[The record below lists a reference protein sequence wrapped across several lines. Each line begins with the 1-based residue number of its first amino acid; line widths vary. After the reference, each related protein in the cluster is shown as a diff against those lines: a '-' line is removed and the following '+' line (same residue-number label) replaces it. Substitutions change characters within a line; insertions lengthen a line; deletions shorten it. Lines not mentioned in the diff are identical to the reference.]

1 VHGLYAWL
9 RRHPKLVDGP
19 LALLVLGFGLSFYG
33 SWARHPALIPVIVA
47 LAIPI
52 VFRRQYPTAA
62 FAAVVAVGAVQIVAF
77 GFPTTADVSVLVL
90 LYSLAVSRPRRA
102 SAPGLAICVLGA
114 AVAAV
119 RWRAAG
125 GATPWQVPLTLGLV
139 SAPALLTW
147 LAADSVRWRRG
158 YYAALEEKTHRL
170 ERERDALAQVAAAA
184 ERARIAREL
193 HDIVAHHVS
202 VMVVQ
207 ADGAAFALE
216 NSPDKTREALGA
228 ISGTGRQA
236 LAEMRRLLG
245 MLRSPAAGPELAPV
259 PGTSQ
264 LSALLEQTRAAGVP
278 VSFSL
283 EGTPVASRAGR
294 ADGADLAVYRVV
306 QEALTNVRRHGG
318 PGASAEVSIRYTAD
332 SVTVGVTDD
341 GRGAAAQL
349 PAAAVTE
356 AGGPEAASTEAAG
369 TEAAGTEAATTGHG
383 LHGMRERVEL
393 YGGTVMAGP
402 RPGGGYQVTAT
413 LPLTSAEL
421 TRGAA

>member
-1 VHGLYAWL
+1 VYGLYAWL
-9 RRHPKLVDGP
+9 RRHPTLVDGL
-19 LALLVLGFGLSFYG
+19 LALLVLGFGLSVYG
-33 SWARHPALIPVIVA
+33 TWARQPALILVIVA
-47 LAIPI
+47 LAVPI
-52 VFRRQYPTAA
+52 VFRRQYPAAA
-62 FAAVVAVGAVQIVAF
+62 FAAAVTAGAVQVVAF
-77 GFPTTADVSVLVL
+77 RGPSTADVSVLIL

-114 AVAAV
+114 AVVAV
-119 RWRAAG
+119 RWQVSGDVTA
-125 GATPWQVPLTLGLV
+125 WQVLLVTGLV
-139 SAPALLTW
+139 STPALLTW

-158 YYAALEEKTHRL
+158 YYAALEEKAHRL
-170 ERERDALAQVAAAA
+170 ERERDALSQVAAAA

-245 MLRSPAAGPELAPV
+245 MLRSPSAGPLEAPEPELAPV

-264 LSALLEQTRAAGVP
+264 LGALLEQTRAAGVP
-278 VSFSL
+278 VTFRQ
-283 EGTPVASRAGR
+283 EGTPAAGP

-306 QEALTNVRRHGG
+306 QESLTNVRRHGG
-318 PGASAEVSIRYTAD
+318 PGVSAAVTIRYTVD
-332 SVTVGVTDD
+332 GVTVSVTDD
-341 GRGAAAQL
+341 GRGAAAQ
-349 PAAAVTE
+349 PAPANSTAAD
-356 AGGPEAASTEAAG
+356 S
-369 TEAAGTEAATTGHG
+369 TGHG
-383 LHGMRERVEL
+383 LSGMRERVEL
-393 YGGTVMAGP
+393 YGGTVTAGP
-402 RPGGGYQVTAT
+402 RSGGGYQVTAT
-413 LPLTSAEL
+413 LPLTAAQL

>member
-1 VHGLYAWL
+1 VYGLYAWL
-9 RRHPKLVDGP
+9 RRHPTLVDGL
-19 LALLVLGFGLSFYG
+19 LALLVLGFGLSVYG
-33 SWARHPALIPVIVA
+33 TWARQPALILVIVA
-47 LAIPI
+47 LAVPI
-52 VFRRQYPTAA
+52 VFRRQYPAAA
-62 FAAVVAVGAVQIVAF
+62 FAAAVTAGAVQVVAF
-77 GFPTTADVSVLVL
+77 RGPSTADVSVLIL

-114 AVAAV
+114 AVVAV
-119 RWRAAG
+119 RWQVSGDVTA
-125 GATPWQVPLTLGLV
+125 WQVLLVTGLV
-139 SAPALLTW
+139 STPALLTW

-158 YYAALEEKTHRL
+158 YYAALEEKAHRL
-170 ERERDALAQVAAAA
+170 ERERDALSQVAAAA

-245 MLRSPAAGPELAPV
+245 MLRSPSAGPLEAPEPELAPV

-264 LSALLEQTRAAGVP
+264 LGALLEQTRAAGVP
-278 VSFSL
+278 VTFRQ
-283 EGTPVASRAGR
+283 EGTPAAGP

-306 QEALTNVRRHGG
+306 QESLTNVRRHGG
-318 PGASAEVSIRYTAD
+318 PGVSAAVTIRYTVD
-332 SVTVGVTDD
+332 GVTVSVTDD
-341 GRGAAAQL
+341 GRGAAAR
-349 PAAAVTE
+349 PAPANST
-356 AGGPEAASTEAAG
+356 AGDS
-369 TEAAGTEAATTGHG
+369 TGHG
-383 LHGMRERVEL
+383 LSGMRERVEL
-393 YGGTVMAGP
+393 YGGTVTAGP
-402 RPGGGYQVTAT
+402 RSGGGYQVTAT
-413 LPLTSAEL
+413 LPLTAAQL

>member
-1 VHGLYAWL
+1 MHGLYAWL

-19 LALLVLGFGLSFYG
+19 LALLVLGFGISLYG
-33 SWARHPALIPVIVA
+33 TWVRQPALVAVIVA
-47 LAIPI
+47 LALPI
-52 VFRRQYPTAA
+52 VFRRQYPAAA
-62 FAAVVAVGAVQIVAF
+62 FAAAVAVGAVQVAVF
-77 GFPTTADVSVLVL
+77 RFPTTADVSVLIL
-90 LYSLAVSRPRRA
+90 LYSLAVSRPRRT
-102 SAPGLAICVLGA
+102 SAPALAICVLGA
-114 AVAAV
+114 AVATV
-119 RWRAAG
+119 RWRVAG
-125 GATPWQVPLTLGLV
+125 DGTFWQVLLAMGLV
-139 SAPALLTW
+139 STPALLTW

-158 YYAALEEKTHRL
+158 YYAALEEKAQRL

-216 NSPDKTREALGA
+216 TSPDKTREALGA

-259 PGTSQ
+259 PGTGQ
-264 LSALLEQTRAAGVP
+264 LSALLEQARAAGVP
-278 VSFSL
+278 VSFSQ
-283 EGTPVASRAGR
+283 EGTPAAGR

-318 PGASAEVSIRYTAD
+318 PGVSAAVTIRHAADGITVS
-332 SVTVGVTDD
+332 VTDD
-341 GRGAAAQL
+341 GRGAAASL
-349 PAAAVTE
+349 PGAGADRTE
-356 AGGPEAASTEAAG
+356 AGGGGGAG
-369 TEAAGTEAATTGHG
+369 SAGHG

-393 YGGTVMAGP
+393 YGGTVTAGP

-413 LPLTSAEL
+413 LPLTAAQL

>member
-1 VHGLYAWL
+1 VHGPYACL

-19 LALLVLGFGLSFYG
+19 LALLVLGLGLGMYG
-33 SWARHPALIPVIVA
+33 SWAWHPALIPIIVA
-47 LAIPI
+47 LAVPI
-52 VFRRQYPTAA
+52 VFRRQYPMAA
-62 FAAVVAVGAVQIVAF
+62 FAAAIAVGAVQVVAF
-77 GFPTTADVSVLVL
+77 GFPTAADVSVLVL
-90 LYSLAVSRPRRA
+90 LYSLAVSRPRRT

-114 AVAAV
+114 AVATV
-119 RWRAAG
+119 RWRVAG
-125 GATPWQVPLTLGLV
+125 DGTPWQVLLFMGLV
-139 SAPALLTW
+139 STPALLAW

-158 YYAALEEKTHRL
+158 YYAALEEKAQRL

-216 NSPDKTREALGA
+216 RSPDKTREALGA

-245 MLRSPAAGPELAPV
+245 MLRSPAADPELAPV
-259 PGTSQ
+259 PGTGQ
-264 LSALLEQTRAAGVP
+264 LGALLEQTRAAGVP
-278 VSFSL
+278 VSFSQ
-283 EGTPVASRAGR
+283 EGTPAASR

-318 PGASAEVSIRYTAD
+318 PGVTAA
-332 SVTVGVTDD
+332 VTVRYAADGVTVSVTDD
-341 GRGAAAQL
+341 GRGAAAPL
-349 PAAAVTE
+349 PGADRASADG
-356 AGGPEAASTEAAG
+356 AGEDGAG
-369 TEAAGTEAATTGHG
+369 ADSAGHG

-393 YGGTVMAGP
+393 YGGTVTAGP
-402 RPGGGYQVTAT
+402 RPGGGYQVTAA
-413 LPLTSAEL
+413 LPLMAVQL

>member
-1 VHGLYAWL
+1 MYGLYAWL
-9 RRHPKLVDGP
+9 RRHPTLVDGL
-19 LALLVLGFGLSFYG
+19 LALLVLGFGLSVYG
-33 SWARHPALIPVIVA
+33 TWARQPALILVIVA
-47 LAIPI
+47 LAVPI
-52 VFRRQYPTAA
+52 VFRRQYPAAA
-62 FAAVVAVGAVQIVAF
+62 FAAAVTAGAVQVVAF
-77 GFPTTADVSVLVL
+77 RGPSTADVSVLIL

-114 AVAAV
+114 AVVAV
-119 RWRAAG
+119 RWQVSGDVTA
-125 GATPWQVPLTLGLV
+125 WQVLLVTGLV
-139 SAPALLTW
+139 STPALLTW

-158 YYAALEEKTHRL
+158 YYAALEEKAHRL
-170 ERERDALAQVAAAA
+170 ERERDALSQVAAAA

-245 MLRSPAAGPELAPV
+245 MLRSPSAGPLEAPEPELAPV

-264 LSALLEQTRAAGVP
+264 LGALLEQTRTAGVP
-278 VSFSL
+278 VTFRQ
-283 EGTPVASRAGR
+283 EGTPAAGP

-306 QEALTNVRRHGG
+306 QESLTNVRRHGG
-318 PGASAEVSIRYTAD
+318 PGVSAAVTIRYTVD
-332 SVTVGVTDD
+332 GVTVSVTDD
-341 GRGAAAQL
+341 GRGAAAR
-349 PAAAVTE
+349 PAPANSTAAD
-356 AGGPEAASTEAAG
+356 S
-369 TEAAGTEAATTGHG
+369 TGHG
-383 LHGMRERVEL
+383 LSGMRERVEL
-393 YGGTVMAGP
+393 YGGTVTAGP
-402 RPGGGYQVTAT
+402 RSGGGYQVTAT
-413 LPLTSAEL
+413 LPLTAAQL

>member
-1 VHGLYAWL
+1 VYGLYAWL
-9 RRHPKLVDGP
+9 RRHPKLVDGL
-19 LALLVLGFGLSFYG
+19 LALLVLGFGLSVYG
-33 SWARHPALIPVIVA
+33 TWARQPLLIPVIVA
-47 LAIPI
+47 LAVPI
-52 VFRRQYPTAA
+52 VFRRQYPAAA
-62 FAAVVAVGAVQIVAF
+62 FAAVVTAGAVQVVAF
-77 GFPTTADVSVLVL
+77 RGPSTADVSVLIL

-119 RWRAAG
+119 RWQVSGDVTA
-125 GATPWQVPLTLGLV
+125 WQVLLVTGLV
-139 SAPALLTW
+139 STPALLTW

-158 YYAALEEKTHRL
+158 YYAALEEKAHRL
-170 ERERDALAQVAAAA
+170 ERERDALSQVAAAA

-245 MLRSPAAGPELAPV
+245 MLRSPSAGPVEPVDPELAPV

-264 LSALLEQTRAAGVP
+264 LSALLEQTRTAGVP
-278 VSFSL
+278 VTFRQ
-283 EGTPVASRAGR
+283 EGTPAAGP

-306 QEALTNVRRHGG
+306 QESLTNVRRHGG
-318 PGASAEVSIRYTAD
+318 PGVSAAVTIRYTVD
-332 SVTVGVTDD
+332 GVTVSVTDD
-341 GRGAAAQL
+341 GRGAAAQ
-349 PAAAVTE
+349 PAPANSTAADR
-356 AGGPEAASTEAAG
+356 
-369 TEAAGTEAATTGHG
+369 TGHG
-383 LHGMRERVEL
+383 LSGMRERVEL
-393 YGGTVMAGP
+393 YGGTVTAGP
-402 RPGGGYQVTAT
+402 RSGGGYQVTAT
-413 LPLTSAEL
+413 LPLTAAQL

>member
-1 VHGLYAWL
+1 MHGLYAWL

-19 LALLVLGFGLSFYG
+19 LALLVLGFGLSMYG
-33 SWARHPALIPVIVA
+33 TWTRQPALILVIA
-47 LAIPI
+47 GLTIPI
-52 VFRRQYPTAA
+52 VFRRQYPVAA
-62 FAAVVAVGAVQIVAF
+62 FAAAIAVGAVQVAVF
-77 GFPTTADVSVLVL
+77 RFPTTADVSVLVL
-90 LYSLAVSRPRRA
+90 LYSLAVSRPRRS

-114 AVAAV
+114 TVATV
-119 RWRAAG
+119 RWRVAG
-125 GATPWQVPLTLGLV
+125 DGTIWQVLLAMALV
-139 SAPALLTW
+139 STPALLTW
-147 LAADSVRWRRG
+147 LVADSVRWRRG
-158 YYAALEEKTHRL
+158 YYAALEEKAQRL

-207 ADGAAFALE
+207 ANGAAFALE
-216 NSPDKTREALGA
+216 TSPDKTREALGA

-278 VSFSL
+278 VSFSQ
-283 EGTPVASRAGR
+283 EVTPAARSVN
-294 ADGADLAVYRVV
+294 GADLAVYRVV

-318 PGASAEVSIRYTAD
+318 AGVTAAVTIRYTAD
-332 SVTVGVTDD
+332 AITVDVTDD
-341 GRGAAAQL
+341 GRGAAAPL
-349 PAAAVTE
+349 SAERKAS
-356 AGGPEAASTEAAG
+356 AGHGGADSA
-369 TEAAGTEAATTGHG
+369 GHG

-393 YGGTVMAGP
+393 YGGAVTAGP

-413 LPLTSAEL
+413 LPLMAAQL
-421 TRGAA
+421 TRSAR

>member
-1 VHGLYAWL
+1 VYGLYAWL
-9 RRHPKLVDGP
+9 RRHPKLVDGL
-19 LALLVLGFGLSFYG
+19 LALLVLGFGLSVYG
-33 SWARHPALIPVIVA
+33 TWARQPLLIPVIVA
-47 LAIPI
+47 LAVPI
-52 VFRRQYPTAA
+52 VFRRQYPAAA
-62 FAAVVAVGAVQIVAF
+62 FAAVVTAGAVQVVVF
-77 GFPTTADVSVLVL
+77 RGPSTADVSVLIL

-119 RWRAAG
+119 RWQVSGDVTA
-125 GATPWQVPLTLGLV
+125 WQVLLVTGLV
-139 SAPALLTW
+139 STPALLTW

-158 YYAALEEKTHRL
+158 YYAALEEKAHRL
-170 ERERDALAQVAAAA
+170 ERERDALSQVAAAA

-245 MLRSPAAGPELAPV
+245 MLRSPSAGPVEPVDPELAPV

-264 LSALLEQTRAAGVP
+264 LSALLEQTRTAGVP
-278 VSFSL
+278 VTFRQ
-283 EGTPVASRAGR
+283 EGTPAAGP

-306 QEALTNVRRHGG
+306 QESLTNVRRHGG
-318 PGASAEVSIRYTAD
+318 PGVSAAVTIRYTVD
-332 SVTVGVTDD
+332 GVTVSVTDD
-341 GRGAAAQL
+341 GRGAAAQ
-349 PAAAVTE
+349 PASANSTAADR
-356 AGGPEAASTEAAG
+356 
-369 TEAAGTEAATTGHG
+369 TGHG
-383 LHGMRERVEL
+383 LSGMRERVEL
-393 YGGTVMAGP
+393 YGGTVTAGP
-402 RPGGGYQVTAT
+402 RSGGGYQVTAT
-413 LPLTSAEL
+413 LPLTAAQL

>member
-1 VHGLYAWL
+1 VYGLYAWL
-9 RRHPKLVDGP
+9 RRHPTLVDGL
-19 LALLVLGFGLSFYG
+19 LALLVLGFGLSVYG
-33 SWARHPALIPVIVA
+33 TWARQPALILVIVA
-47 LAIPI
+47 LAVPI
-52 VFRRQYPTAA
+52 VFRRQYPAAA
-62 FAAVVAVGAVQIVAF
+62 FAAAVTAGAVQVVAF
-77 GFPTTADVSVLVL
+77 RGPSTADVSVLIL

-114 AVAAV
+114 AVVAV
-119 RWRAAG
+119 RWQVSGDVTA
-125 GATPWQVPLTLGLV
+125 WQVLLVTGLV
-139 SAPALLTW
+139 STPALLTW

-158 YYAALEEKTHRL
+158 YYAALEEKAHRL
-170 ERERDALAQVAAAA
+170 ERERDALSQVAAAA

-245 MLRSPAAGPELAPV
+245 MLRSPSAGPLEAPEPELAPV

-264 LSALLEQTRAAGVP
+264 LGALLEQTRAAGVP
-278 VSFSL
+278 VTFRQ
-283 EGTPVASRAGR
+283 EGTPAAGP

-306 QEALTNVRRHGG
+306 QESLTNVRRHGG
-318 PGASAEVSIRYTAD
+318 PGVSAAVTIRYTVD
-332 SVTVGVTDD
+332 GVTVSVTDD
-341 GRGAAAQL
+341 GRGAAAR
-349 PAAAVTE
+349 PAPANSTAAD
-356 AGGPEAASTEAAG
+356 S
-369 TEAAGTEAATTGHG
+369 TGHG
-383 LHGMRERVEL
+383 LSGMRERVEL
-393 YGGTVMAGP
+393 YGGTVTAGP
-402 RPGGGYQVTAT
+402 RSGGGYQVTAT
-413 LPLTSAEL
+413 LPLTAAQL

>member
-1 VHGLYAWL
+1 VYGLYGWL
-9 RRHPKLVDGP
+9 RRHPKLVDGL
-19 LALLVLGFGLSFYG
+19 LALLVLGFGLSVYG
-33 SWARHPALIPVIVA
+33 SWARHPALIPVMVA
-47 LAIPI
+47 LAVPI

-62 FAAVVAVGAVQIVAF
+62 FAAAVAVGAVQVVAF
-77 GFPTTADVSVLVL
+77 RGPSTADVSVLVL

-114 AVAAV
+114 AVATV
-119 RWRAAG
+119 RWGVAG
-125 GATPWQVPLTLGLV
+125 DGTAWQVLLAMGLV
-139 SAPALLTW
+139 STPALLTW

-158 YYAALEEKTHRL
+158 YYAALEEKARRL

-245 MLRSPAAGPELAPV
+245 MLRSPSAGPPGPELAPV

-264 LSALLEQTRAAGVP
+264 LSVLLEQTRTAGVP
-278 VSFSL
+278 VTFRQ
-283 EGTPVASRAGR
+283 EGTPVAGP

-306 QEALTNVRRHGG
+306 QESLTNVRRHGG
-318 PGASAEVSIRYTAD
+318 PGVSAAVTIRYTAD
-332 SVTVGVTDD
+332 GVTIRVTDD
-341 GRGAAAQL
+341 GRGAAAQ
-349 PAAAVTE
+349 PAPAN
-356 AGGPEAASTEAAG
+356 G
-369 TEAAGTEAATTGHG
+369 TGTDSTGHG

-393 YGGTVMAGP
+393 YGGTVTAGP
-402 RPGGGYQVTAT
+402 RAGGGYQVTAT
-413 LPLTSAEL
+413 LPLTATQL

>member
-1 VHGLYAWL
+1 VYGLYAWL
-9 RRHPKLVDGP
+9 RRHPTLVDGL
-19 LALLVLGFGLSFYG
+19 LALLVLGFGLSVYG
-33 SWARHPALIPVIVA
+33 TWARQPALILVIVA
-47 LAIPI
+47 LAVPI
-52 VFRRQYPTAA
+52 VFRRQYPAAA
-62 FAAVVAVGAVQIVAF
+62 FAAAVTAGAVQVVAF
-77 GFPTTADVSVLVL
+77 RGPSTADVSVLIL

-114 AVAAV
+114 AVSGDVTA
-119 RWRAAG
+119 
-125 GATPWQVPLTLGLV
+125 WQVLLVTGLV
-139 SAPALLTW
+139 STPALLTW

-158 YYAALEEKTHRL
+158 YYAALEEKAHRL
-170 ERERDALAQVAAAA
+170 ERERDALSQVAAAA

-245 MLRSPAAGPELAPV
+245 MLRSPSAGPLEAPEPELAPV

-264 LSALLEQTRAAGVP
+264 LGALLEQTRAAGVP
-278 VSFSL
+278 VTFRQ
-283 EGTPVASRAGR
+283 EGTPAAGP

-306 QEALTNVRRHGG
+306 QESLTNVRRHGG
-318 PGASAEVSIRYTAD
+318 PGVSAAVTIRYTVD
-332 SVTVGVTDD
+332 GVTVSVTDD
-341 GRGAAAQL
+341 GRGAAAR
-349 PAAAVTE
+349 PAPANSTAAD
-356 AGGPEAASTEAAG
+356 S
-369 TEAAGTEAATTGHG
+369 TGHG
-383 LHGMRERVEL
+383 LSGMRERVEL
-393 YGGTVMAGP
+393 YGGTVTAGP
-402 RPGGGYQVTAT
+402 RSGGGYQVTAT
-413 LPLTSAEL
+413 LPLTAAQL

>member
-1 VHGLYAWL
+1 MYGLYAWL
-9 RRHPKLVDGP
+9 RRHPKLVDGL
-19 LALLVLGFGLSFYG
+19 LALLVLGFGLSVYG
-33 SWARHPALIPVIVA
+33 TWARQPALILVIVA
-47 LAIPI
+47 LAVPI
-52 VFRRQYPTAA
+52 VFRRQYPAAA
-62 FAAVVAVGAVQIVAF
+62 FAAAVTAGAVQVVAF
-77 GFPTTADVSVLVL
+77 RGPSTADVSVLIL

-114 AVAAV
+114 AVVAV
-119 RWRAAG
+119 RWQVSGDVTA
-125 GATPWQVPLTLGLV
+125 WQVLLVTGLV
-139 SAPALLTW
+139 STPALLTW

-158 YYAALEEKTHRL
+158 YYAALEEKAHRL
-170 ERERDALAQVAAAA
+170 ERERDALSQVAAAA

-245 MLRSPAAGPELAPV
+245 MLRSPSAGPVEPVNPELAPV

-264 LSALLEQTRAAGVP
+264 LSALLEQTRTAGVP
-278 VSFSL
+278 VTFRQ
-283 EGTPVASRAGR
+283 EGTPAAGP

-306 QEALTNVRRHGG
+306 QESLTNVRRHGG
-318 PGASAEVSIRYTAD
+318 PGVSAAVTIRYTVD
-332 SVTVGVTDD
+332 GVTVSVTDD
-341 GRGAAAQL
+341 GRGAAAR
-349 PAAAVTE
+349 PAPASSTAADR
-356 AGGPEAASTEAAG
+356 
-369 TEAAGTEAATTGHG
+369 TGHG
-383 LHGMRERVEL
+383 LSGMRERVEL
-393 YGGTVMAGP
+393 YGGTVTAGP
-402 RPGGGYQVTAT
+402 RSGGGYQVTAT
-413 LPLTSAEL
+413 LPLTAAQL

>member
-1 VHGLYAWL
+1 MYGLYAWL
-9 RRHPKLVDGP
+9 RRHPKLVDGL
-19 LALLVLGFGLSFYG
+19 LALLVLGFGLSVYG
-33 SWARHPALIPVIVA
+33 TWARQPALILVIVA
-47 LAIPI
+47 LAVPI
-52 VFRRQYPTAA
+52 VFRRQYPAAA
-62 FAAVVAVGAVQIVAF
+62 FAAVVTAGAVQVAAF
-77 GFPTTADVSVLVL
+77 RGPSTADVSVLIL

-114 AVAAV
+114 AVVAV
-119 RWRAAG
+119 RWQVSGDVTA
-125 GATPWQVPLTLGLV
+125 WQVLLVTGLV
-139 SAPALLTW
+139 STPALLTW

-158 YYAALEEKTHRL
+158 YYAALEEKAHRL
-170 ERERDALAQVAAAA
+170 ERERDALSQVAEAA

-245 MLRSPAAGPELAPV
+245 MLRSPSAGPVEPVNPELAPV

-264 LSALLEQTRAAGVP
+264 LSALLEQTRTAGVP
-278 VSFSL
+278 VTFRQ
-283 EGTPVASRAGR
+283 EGTPAAGP

-306 QEALTNVRRHGG
+306 QESLTNVRRHGG
-318 PGASAEVSIRYTAD
+318 PGVSAAVTIRYTVD
-332 SVTVGVTDD
+332 GVTVSVTDD
-341 GRGAAAQL
+341 GRGAAAR
-349 PAAAVTE
+349 PAPASSTAAD
-356 AGGPEAASTEAAG
+356 S
-369 TEAAGTEAATTGHG
+369 TGHG
-383 LHGMRERVEL
+383 LSGMRERVEL
-393 YGGTVMAGP
+393 YGGTVTAGP
-402 RPGGGYQVTAT
+402 RSGGGYQVTAT
-413 LPLTSAEL
+413 LPLTAAQL

>member
-19 LALLVLGFGLSFYG
+19 LALLVLGFGLSPYPV
-33 SWARHPALIPVIVA
+33 WVRHPALLLIIVA
-47 LAIPI
+47 LSVPI
-52 VFRRQYPTAA
+52 VFRRQYPMAA
-62 FAAVVAVGAVQIVAF
+62 FAAAVAVGAVQVTASRW
-77 GFPTTADVSVLVL
+77 PTTADVSILVL
-90 LYSLAVSRPRRA
+90 LYTLAVTRPRRT
-102 SAPGLAICVLGA
+102 SAPGLVICVLGT
-114 AVAAV
+114 AVATL
-119 RWRAAG
+119 RWKLAG
-125 GATPWQVPLTLGLV
+125 DGTAWQVLLIMALV
-139 SAPALLTW
+139 STPALLTW
-147 LAADSVRWRRG
+147 LVADSVRWRRG
-158 YYAALEEKTHRL
+158 YYAALEEKTRRL
-170 ERERDALAQVAAAA
+170 ERERDALAQVATAA

-245 MLRSPAAGPELAPV
+245 MLRSPAAGPELEPL
-259 PGTSQ
+259 PGTGQ
-264 LSALLEQTRAAGVP
+264 LSALLEQTRAAGLP
-278 VSFSL
+278 VSFSQ
-283 EGTPVASRAGR
+283 EGTPVAHS

-306 QEALTNVRRHGG
+306 QESLTNVRRHGG
-318 PGASAEVSIRYTAD
+318 PGVAATVAIRYTAD
-332 SVTVGVTDD
+332 GMTVTVTDD
-341 GRGAAAQL
+341 GRGAAAQPPGNEPGL
-349 PAAAVTE
+349 
-356 AGGPEAASTEAAG
+356 
-369 TEAAGTEAATTGHG
+369 G

-393 YGGTVMAGP
+393 YGGTVAAGP

-413 LPLTSAEL
+413 LPLMPAEREPAQL

>member
-9 RRHPKLVDGP
+9 RRHQKLVDGP
-19 LALLVLGFGLSFYG
+19 LALLVAGFGISFYP
-33 SWARHPALIPVIVA
+33 SWARHPALLLVIVA
-47 LAIPI
+47 LAVPI

-62 FAAVVAVGAVQIVAF
+62 FAAAVAVGAVQIVVTSQL
-77 GFPTTADVSVLVL
+77 TTADVSILIL
-90 LYSLAVSRPRRA
+90 LYTLAVSQPRRT

-114 AVAAV
+114 AVATV
-119 RWRAAG
+119 RWGVAG
-125 GATPWQVPLTLGLV
+125 DGTAWQVLLIMGLV
-139 SAPALLTW
+139 STPALLTW

-158 YYAALEEKTHRL
+158 YYAALEEKARRL

-202 VMVVQ
+202 VMVVL

-245 MLRSPAAGPELAPV
+245 MLRSPAAGLELAPM

-264 LSALLEQTRAAGVP
+264 LSGLLEQTRAAGIP
-278 VSFSL
+278 VSFSA
-283 EGTPVASRAGR
+283 EGTPAASCAG
-294 ADGADLAVYRVV
+294 GADLAVYRVV
-306 QEALTNVRRHGG
+306 QESLTNVRRHGG
-318 PGASAEVSIRYTAD
+318 PGVTAAVSIRYTGGG
-332 SVTVGVTDD
+332 VTVSVTDD
-341 GRGAAAQL
+341 GRGAAAR
-349 PAAAVTE
+349 A
-356 AGGPEAASTEAAG
+356 PEADGAG
-369 TEAAGTEAATTGHG
+369 LG

-393 YGGTVMAGP
+393 YGGTVVAGP
-402 RPGGGYQVTAT
+402 RAGGGFQVTAT
-413 LPLTSAEL
+413 LPGVAAQLS
-421 TRGAA
+421 RGAA

>member
-1 VHGLYAWL
+1 VYGLYAWL
-9 RRHPKLVDGP
+9 RRHPKLVDGL
-19 LALLVLGFGLSFYG
+19 LALLVLGFGLSVYG
-33 SWARHPALIPVIVA
+33 TWARQPALILVIVA
-47 LAIPI
+47 LAVPI
-52 VFRRQYPTAA
+52 VFRRQYPAAA
-62 FAAVVAVGAVQIVAF
+62 FAAAVTAGAVQVVAF
-77 GFPTTADVSVLVL
+77 RGPSTADVSVLIL

-114 AVAAV
+114 AVVAV
-119 RWRAAG
+119 RWQVSGDVTA
-125 GATPWQVPLTLGLV
+125 WQVLLVTGLV
-139 SAPALLTW
+139 STPALLTW

-158 YYAALEEKTHRL
+158 YYAALEEKAHRL
-170 ERERDALAQVAAAA
+170 ERERDALSQVAAAA

-245 MLRSPAAGPELAPV
+245 MLRSPSAGPVEPVNPELAPV

-264 LSALLEQTRAAGVP
+264 LSALLEQTRTAGVP
-278 VSFSL
+278 VTFRQ
-283 EGTPVASRAGR
+283 EGTPAAGP

-306 QEALTNVRRHGG
+306 QESLTNVRRHGG
-318 PGASAEVSIRYTAD
+318 PGVSAAVTIRYTVD
-332 SVTVGVTDD
+332 GVTVSVTDD
-341 GRGAAAQL
+341 GRGAAAR
-349 PAAAVTE
+349 PAPASSTAAD
-356 AGGPEAASTEAAG
+356 S
-369 TEAAGTEAATTGHG
+369 TGHG
-383 LHGMRERVEL
+383 LSGMRERVEL
-393 YGGTVMAGP
+393 YGGTVTAGP
-402 RPGGGYQVTAT
+402 RSGGGYQVTAT
-413 LPLTSAEL
+413 LPLTAAQL

>member
-1 VHGLYAWL
+1 VYGLYAWL
-9 RRHPKLVDGP
+9 RRHPTLVDGL
-19 LALLVLGFGLSFYG
+19 LALLVLGFGLSVYG
-33 SWARHPALIPVIVA
+33 TWARQPALILVIVA
-47 LAIPI
+47 LAVPI
-52 VFRRQYPTAA
+52 VFRRQYPAAA
-62 FAAVVAVGAVQIVAF
+62 FAAAVTAGAVQVVAF
-77 GFPTTADVSVLVL
+77 RGPSTADVSVLIL

-114 AVAAV
+114 AVVAV
-119 RWRAAG
+119 RWQVSGDVTA
-125 GATPWQVPLTLGLV
+125 WQVLLVTGLV
-139 SAPALLTW
+139 STPALLTW

-158 YYAALEEKTHRL
+158 YYAALEEKAHRL
-170 ERERDALAQVAAAA
+170 ERERDALSQVAAAA

-245 MLRSPAAGPELAPV
+245 MLRSPSAGPLEAPEPELAPV

-264 LSALLEQTRAAGVP
+264 LGALLEQTRTAGVP
-278 VSFSL
+278 VTFRQ
-283 EGTPVASRAGR
+283 EGTPAVGP

-306 QEALTNVRRHGG
+306 QESLTNVRRHGG
-318 PGASAEVSIRYTAD
+318 PGVSAAVTIRYTVD
-332 SVTVGVTDD
+332 GVTVSVTDD
-341 GRGAAAQL
+341 GRGAAAR
-349 PAAAVTE
+349 PAPANGTAAD
-356 AGGPEAASTEAAG
+356 S
-369 TEAAGTEAATTGHG
+369 TGHG
-383 LHGMRERVEL
+383 LSGMRERVEL
-393 YGGTVMAGP
+393 YGGTVTAGP
-402 RPGGGYQVTAT
+402 RSGGGYQVTAT
-413 LPLTSAEL
+413 LPLTAAQL

>member
-1 VHGLYAWL
+1 MYGLYAWL
-9 RRHPKLVDGP
+9 RRHPKLVDGL
-19 LALLVLGFGLSFYG
+19 LALLVLGFGLSVYG
-33 SWARHPALIPVIVA
+33 SWARQPALIAVIVA
-47 LAIPI
+47 LAVPI
-52 VFRRQYPTAA
+52 VFRRQYPAAA
-62 FAAVVAVGAVQIVAF
+62 FAAAVAVGAVQVVAF
-77 GFPTTADVSVLVL
+77 RFPTTADVSVLIL

-102 SAPGLAICVLGA
+102 SAPALAICLLGA

-119 RWRAAG
+119 RWQAPGHATAG
-125 GATPWQVPLTLGLV
+125 QVLLVMGLV
-139 SAPALLTW
+139 SAPALVTW

-158 YYAALEEKTHRL
+158 YYAALEEKAHRL

-216 NSPDKTREALGA
+216 SSPDKTREALGA

-245 MLRSPAAGPELAPV
+245 MLRSPSAGPPGPAGPELAPV

-278 VSFSL
+278 VMFNQ
-283 EGTPVASRAGR
+283 EGTPVAGP

-306 QEALTNVRRHGG
+306 QESLTNVRRHGG
-318 PGASAEVSIRYTAD
+318 PGVSAAVTIRYTAD
-332 SVTVGVTDD
+332 GVTVSVTDD
-341 GRGAAAQL
+341 GRGAAAQ
-349 PAAAVTE
+349 PASAN
-356 AGGPEAASTEAAG
+356 G
-369 TEAAGTEAATTGHG
+369 TGTDSTGHG

-393 YGGTVMAGP
+393 YGGTITAGP
-402 RPGGGYQVTAT
+402 RAGGGYQVTAT
-413 LPLTSAEL
+413 LPLTATQL

>member
-1 VHGLYAWL
+1 VYGLYAWL
-9 RRHPKLVDGP
+9 RRHPKLVDGL
-19 LALLVLGFGLSFYG
+19 LALLVLGFGLSVYG

-47 LAIPI
+47 LAVPI

-62 FAAVVAVGAVQIVAF
+62 FAAAVAVGAVQVVAF
-77 GFPTTADVSVLVL
+77 REPSTADVSVLIL

-114 AVAAV
+114 AVATV
-119 RWRAAG
+119 RWGVAG
-125 GATPWQVPLTLGLV
+125 GGTAWQVLLAMGLT
-139 SAPALLTW
+139 STPALLTW

-158 YYAALEEKTHRL
+158 YYAALEEKAHRL

-216 NSPDKTREALGA
+216 SSPDKTREALGA

-259 PGTSQ
+259 PGIDQ
-264 LSALLEQTRAAGVP
+264 LGALLEQTRTAGVP
-278 VSFSL
+278 VTFRQD
-283 EGTPVASRAGR
+283 GTPVTGR

-306 QEALTNVRRHGG
+306 QESLTNVRRHGG
-318 PGASAEVSIRYTAD
+318 PGVSAAVTIRYAAD
-332 SVTVGVTDD
+332 GVTVSVTDD
-341 GRGAAAQL
+341 GRGAAAQ
-349 PAAAVTE
+349 PAPANSDPADRDP
-356 AGGPEAASTEAAG
+356 ADRDPADRDPADSA
-369 TEAAGTEAATTGHG
+369 GHG

-393 YGGTVMAGP
+393 YGGTVVAGP

-413 LPLTSAEL
+413 LPLMAAQL